1 MAVTKNYIARI
12 HGARDLVIGARDLV
26 MESVGLIARILAV
39 ALVLLFFAGA
49 LDLGPGIKITQPA
62 AQSANR

>member
-1 MAVTKNYIARI
+1 MAVTKNYIARNY
-12 HGARDLVIGARDLV
+12 GARDLVI
-26 MESVGLIARILAV
+26 ESVGVIASILAV

-62 AQSANR
+62 VQSAK

>member
-1 MAVTKNYIARI
+1 MAVTKNYIARN
-12 HGARDLVIGARDLV
+12 HSARDLII
-26 MESVGLIARILAV
+26 ESVGLIASLLAV

-62 AQSANR
+62 VQSANR

>member
-1 MAVTKNYIARI
+1 MAVTKNYIARN
-12 HGARDLVIGARDLV
+12 HGARDLVI
-26 MESVGLIARILAV
+26 ESVGLIASILAV

-62 AQSANR
+62 VQSANR